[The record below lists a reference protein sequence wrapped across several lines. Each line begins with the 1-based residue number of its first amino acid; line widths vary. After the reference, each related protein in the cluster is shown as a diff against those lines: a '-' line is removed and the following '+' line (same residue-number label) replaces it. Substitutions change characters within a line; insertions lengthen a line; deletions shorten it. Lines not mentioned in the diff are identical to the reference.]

1 MVQTIP
7 EMHKYLEELNSFSNQ
22 TTTLF
27 IQTINSHPGKFT
39 AADSEEFK
47 DLVEE
52 IRSYAYQKIVDFFNN
67 KHATKCELYESQV
80 PKITCRSHD
89 TQMQLKESTISS
101 FSSDRILKRQPLR

>member
-1 MVQTIP
+1 
-7 EMHKYLEELNSFSNQ
+7 MHKYLEELNSFSNQ

-52 IRSYAYQKIVDFFNN
+52 IRNYAYQKIVDFFNN
-67 KHATKCELYESQV
+67 KHAAKCELYESQV

-89 TQMQLKESTISS
+89 TQMQLKASTTNW
-101 FSSDRILKRQPLR
+101 FSSDRSSKRQRSR